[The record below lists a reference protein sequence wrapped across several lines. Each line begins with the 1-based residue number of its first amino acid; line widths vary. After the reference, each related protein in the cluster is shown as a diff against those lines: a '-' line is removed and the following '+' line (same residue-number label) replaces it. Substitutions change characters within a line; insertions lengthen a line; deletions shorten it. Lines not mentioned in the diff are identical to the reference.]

1 MDGLCETRTGII
13 APIRC
18 DTRGALSVV
27 ARARRTSTFDR
38 APDVVHH
45 SGRKSDETASVRG
58 GAENQ
63 QGKAVAGQSW
73 RARSGRGGRR
83 IRPWASARRRSGRTS
98 PPRDGR

>member
-38 APDVVHH
+38 PRDVA
-45 SGRKSDETASVRG
+45 RKSDETASVRG